1 MNDQRPW
8 TTRTTTDHDEIR
20 EWAEARDAEP
30 RRVTG
35 ADDGEHRDGED
46 VDLESL
52 RIDFPKAEDDPN
64 LEPVSWDAFFEN
76 FEDAD
81 LAFRYQDRK
90 HDGEQSYYH
99 RFVRRDVVPTVTA
112 VTTDRETI
120 RKWADEREATPA
132 HVVGT
137 AAAADEEV
145 GVLRFG
151 FTDEEAERVEDLLWD
166 AFVDEQLE
174 QLLWGEFF
182 EKFERENLA
191 LERRREAEAE
201 TEVRAKT
208 ETGAE
213 IETEVPGSYYRFVHR
228 EETGVAD
235 AVDEDVSVVAV
246 GTERVATD
254 TEAEISTEADAGT
267 EADAEP
273 EDDRD
278 AADEQETDPARGSTA
293 AGVPDEVL
301 DSEPRPAAEL
311 TVGLVVDEIHEDA
324 AGYDHWNKN
333 DEYLVFRNDGDEPLA
348 LAGWT
353 VENSDGKSYEFPD
366 EFVLEP
372 NRAVTLRS
380 GSGTD
385 TDRDLYWGSGRAV
398 WKNTG
403 DVLTVRTAD
412 GRRVIRESY

>member
-1 MNDQRPW
+1 MVVGVEILNDRRPW

-20 EWAEARDAEP
+20 EWVEARGAEP
-30 RRVTG
+30 GCVTG
-35 ADDGEHRDGED
+35 TGESDG
-46 VDLESL
+46 LESL
-52 RIDFPKAEDDPN
+52 RIDFSEAEDDPD
-64 LEPVSWDAFFEN
+64 LESISWDAFFEK

-81 LAFRYQDRK
+81 FAFRYQDQK
-90 HDGEQSYYH
+90 HNGEQSYYH
-99 RFVRRDVVPTVTA
+99 
-112 VTTDRETI
+112 
-120 RKWADEREATPA
+120 
-132 HVVGT
+132 
-137 AAAADEEV
+137 
-145 GVLRFG
+145 
-151 FTDEEAERVEDLLWD
+151 
-166 AFVDEQLE
+166 
-174 QLLWGEFF
+174 
-182 EKFERENLA
+182 
-191 LERRREAEAE
+191 
-201 TEVRAKT
+201 
-208 ETGAE
+208 
-213 IETEVPGSYYRFVHR
+213 RFVHR

-246 GTERVATD
+246 GTEPVATD
-254 TEAEISTEADAGT
+254 TEAKTGT

-278 AADEQETDPARGSTA
+278 ADNEQETDPARGSTA
-293 AGVPDEVL
+293 VGVPDEVL
-301 DSEPRPAAEL
+301 DSEPRPEAKL

-324 AGYDHWNKN
+324 GGYDHWNKN

-353 VENSDGKSYEFPD
+353 VENSDGKTYEFPD
-366 EFVLEP
+366 GFVLEP
-372 NRAVTLRS
+372 NRAVTLRT